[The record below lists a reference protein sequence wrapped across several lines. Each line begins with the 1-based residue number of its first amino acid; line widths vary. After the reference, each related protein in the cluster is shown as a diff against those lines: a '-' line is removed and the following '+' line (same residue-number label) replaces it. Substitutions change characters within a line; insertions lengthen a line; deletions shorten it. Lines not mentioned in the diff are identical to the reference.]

1 MKLYHSLVVSPHF
14 FSLTAYYYKIV
25 SIQFM
30 FNQGVYCIYTEWIFF
45 LGQWFQRENVQTL
58 HQQSLALQTKI
69 LELQKSPFART
80 KQHEVLEN
88 LESMQV
94 QTSKL
99 LLGLRKR
106 NSVYFANKAFV
117 I

>member
-1 MKLYHSLVVSPHF
+1 M
-14 FSLTAYYYKIV
+14 
-25 SIQFM
+25 
-30 FNQGVYCIYTEWIFF
+30 
-45 LGQWFQRENVQTL
+45 QTL